1 MSLSEDGQHP
11 NFVGTRTDGTP
22 VSRPLSPH
30 LQVYDMMQ
38 MTSAL
43 SITSRATGIAWS
55 IGLVFLV
62 WWLMALAAGPQA
74 FASVQWFLG
83 SVLGWL
89 VLVGLIVVTWYHT
102 LAGIRHLVW
111 DAGYGFDISTTYRS
125 GRMVLIGTAGL
136 SVLTLIILI
145 VAWI

>member
-1 MSLSEDGQHP
+1 MSLSEDGQNP
-11 NFVGTRTDGTP
+11 NFVGTRTDGTA

-30 LQVYDMMQ
+30 LQVYDMLQ

-43 SITSRATGIAWS
+43 SIMSRATGIAWS

-62 WWLMALAAGPQA
+62 WWVTALASGAQA
-74 FASVQWFLG
+74 FAAVQWFLG
-83 SVLGWL
+83 SVLGWV

-111 DAGYGFDISTTYRS
+111 DAGHGFDLPATYRS
-125 GRMVLIGTAGL
+125 GRMLLSGTAGL
-136 SVLTLIILI
+136 SALTLIILI
-145 VAWI
+145 AAWI